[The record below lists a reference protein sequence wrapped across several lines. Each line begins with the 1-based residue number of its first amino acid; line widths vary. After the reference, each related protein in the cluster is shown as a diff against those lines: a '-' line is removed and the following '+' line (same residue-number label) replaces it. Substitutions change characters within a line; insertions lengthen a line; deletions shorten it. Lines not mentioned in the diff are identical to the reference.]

1 MRLSESEYEA
11 LIAKRALRY
20 EPQSLVGPKAVPA
33 LDVKPH
39 ARGTRH
45 GKRPGPNKTE
55 AEYGRML
62 ALEYPGAR
70 VRYEGL
76 TLHLDNSH
84 AYTPDLCVTLLTG
97 EMLMVEVKARGKNG
111 YRQPSYQR
119 AKVMFDQSRIEFP
132 FWQWRWAEKQEGKWS
147 IG

>member
-1 MRLSESEYEA
+1 MRLSEREYEELLA
-11 LIAKRALRY
+11 NRTRK
-20 EPQSLVGPKAVPA
+20 EPSLVPV
-33 LDVKPH
+33 VKPH
-39 ARGTRH
+39 ERGTRH

-70 VRYEGL
+70 VRYEGV
-76 TLHLDNSH
+76 TLHLDNGH
-84 AYTPDLCVTLLTG
+84 AYTPDWCVTLLTG

-119 AKVMFDQSRIEFP
+119 AKVMFDQSRIEYP
-132 FWQWRWAEKQEGKWS
+132 HWQWRWAEKQEGRWH

>member
-1 MRLSESEYEA
+1 MRLSEREYEELLA
-11 LIAKRALRY
+11 NRTASQHLQVITGCKLS
-20 EPQSLVGPKAVPA
+20 PVPA
-33 LDVKPH
+33 VKPH
-39 ARGTRH
+39 ERGTRH

-62 ALEYPGAR
+62 GLEYPGAR
-70 VRYEGL
+70 VRYEGV
-76 TLHLDNSH
+76 TLHLDNGH
-84 AYTPDLCVTLLTG
+84 AYTPDWCVILLTG

-119 AKVMFDQSRIEFP
+119 AKVMFDQSRIEYP
-132 FWQWRWAEKQEGKWS
+132 HWQWRWAEKQEGRWH